1 MRSTPGYPARMTSP
15 DDALRHALARH
26 RLFATLLLVA
36 MAALMVLAYQ
46 FPAGFWPDLLAASA
60 KAGVVGG
67 LADWFAV
74 TALFRR
80 PMGLPIPHTAII
92 PRQKDRLGR
101 SLGSF
106 VATHVFTED
115 EVRRLIGRLDL
126 AGIIGTFLADRTHTR
141 PSAQALADALPRL
154 LETLEDGRA
163 RRLMLRLVPRVAGG
177 PGAAAVVARALRA
190 LIAGGQ
196 HHAVFDLALGQI
208 KVLLS
213 AKHDDLRDAIKR
225 RVRDQGGAV
234 VGWAAGAYVADRVLA
249 AVNTELQRIEP
260 GDSDL
265 RAAFEAWLETEI
277 QRLENE
283 PEHAAALGAAIRRG
297 LAHPTVTIW
306 LMDVWRRLREAL
318 AADARNPNGRTVAL
332 IEASLGNAGTF
343 LTEDPAARAKLNGA
357 IETTL
362 ATLVPSAQTR
372 LSGFIADVVAGWDS
386 REVSDKIEL
395 RVGKDLQYIRING
408 TLVGFLVGAALF
420 LLIYWLNDGRVV
432 H

>member
-1 MRSTPGYPARMTSP
+1 MTSP

-46 FPAGFWPDLLAASA
+46 FPVGFWPDLLAASA

-126 AGIIGTFLADRTHTR
+126 AGIIGSFLADRTHTR

-190 LIAGGQ
+190 LITGGQ

-208 KVLLS
+208 KVLLA

-265 RAAFEAWLETEI
+265 RAAFEAWLEAEI

-283 PEHAAALGAAIRRG
+283 PERAAALGAAIRRG
-297 LAHPTVTIW
+297 LAHPTVTVW
-306 LMDVWRRLREAL
+306 LTDVWRRLREAL

-343 LTEDPAARAKLNGA
+343 LTEDPTARAKLNGA

-420 LLIYWLNDGRVV
+420 LLIHWLNDGRVV